1 MSYLE
6 ERKELQKEYEEL
18 EKMIKAYEYHFK
30 KNPSSMRKNWMQP
43 SDEYLKTQLKIE
55 YNYWDTENDSNMLM
69 DYKLKRF
76 RFEEVKSELS
86 KTEKEWEK
94 ERLYKKISEYIPQ
107 HVSGRT
113 YAFSDGC
120 ATICMWFGI
129 IVFVI
134 VFLISLVN

>member
-30 KNPSSMRKNWMQP
+30 ENPSSMRKNWMQP

-94 ERLYKKISEYIPQ
+94 KDNTKKFQNIYHNMYQEEHMHLVMVAQLY
-107 HVSGRT
+107 VCG
-113 YAFSDGC
+113 
-120 ATICMWFGI
+120 
-129 IVFVI
+129 FV
-134 VFLISLVN
+134 L